1 MATIDEAN
9 IFAPQDPD
17 TGQTYQLFDADAIK
31 QKQVQS
37 KEQYNLIKEQIKAG
51 NLDQAYEGFTQ
62 LPFAD
67 QMLLYINPVTGVP
80 LESYEVVKFG
90 AEAQPRLKTF
100 KEFGFD
106 MLDPR
111 KKLFG
116 GVLPSPVTVG
126 DKGSALMSG
135 LAGLGVLGG
144 AFDLANIP
152 KAIISPF
159 VRKAPL
165 YSKQEGTGG
174 GGIGGLS
181 KKEFIQK
188 EINEKARD
196 GLFVSNLNKYLIS
209 TAPKNLKGQALLD
222 HIQANKSKGGY
233 KADEIK
239 FSGLETFIKNNP
251 QATTQEAIDYLS
263 TNKLTVKST
272 RLVDPVSDDSI
283 FMEPKAEPINPLD
296 GTDQSLVRSA
306 DILEDL
312 KLGSTHPTIYG
323 EGIFDNLDDIDDPN
337 LDWAGVYYNAL
348 SNDRID
354 RGAYDSL
361 MAKYNE
367 PNFDQLSLDY
377 KLEDL
382 ADEMSM
388 KEFYDDP
395 YKLIELDEGVGS
407 TLKAYGNDNVGYALI
422 ENGQKIDLE
431 RPILTEGEARNQMRL
446 RLENEGAL
454 TGDYGSIKY
463 KDYFLDGNMP
473 FVDGY
478 DLEEIPLS
486 MPMLAKR
493 GLQPYFKTHYPDDEY
508 PIGSYAKIETKL
520 EDGRDARYILEFQ
533 SDLHQKGAAIGY
545 NTPQKLAEY
554 DDVIL
559 PQLADD
565 VEKQAKAILGD
576 DKFNEIKASFGGSD
590 DFYAELNKESKLIS
604 RGGNLETYTYYENT
618 KELRDE
624 LPDMYPHKEFVP
636 PLVKNVI
643 AKAIEDGVDT
653 IAFPTSIP
661 ILERT
666 NTQIADIK
674 SLYLTKVGKASQQER
689 DIIDL
694 DTNID
699 ELELGSYEIAPLGG
713 KNLDQRFVENYFGEL
728 EDVVD
733 HLVDLKQ
740 MDRQLQKFP
749 NVDFSLPQ
757 TRQEYTDFNIDAYR
771 LTKDDPVF
779 DPNLI
784 DQFAREIET
793 DLNNLGFEV
802 VERVN
807 TYDNPKLQRL
817 YDQDYTYNDD
827 FVKKEIEAIAE
838 TQPLTAR
845 AMKEMGSEDGGG
857 FSSKGAVL
865 YNKAEDK
872 FVHAKDYL
880 YDTRRKIAGQG
891 EIVVYNP
898 LQEITARKI
907 PLTFHA
913 SPMSIANSY
922 NFNIANKIKKLD
934 EEGKIPES
942 FNEGFDPA
950 FKQNKEVLSKRFE
963 DLDVYSLDVNKKIGG
978 EKFTTDYDKK
988 LPAEIKRIANEY
1000 GGKFEKG
1007 SLDAEAV
1014 YGSKLDLEGELVHE
1028 FMPAKRLEAHI
1039 LTITPEMAKK
1049 IIEEGMPQ
1057 MYKGGIVRKSQSMD
1071 KPIAG
1076 NTRYV

>member
-1 MATIDEAN
+1 MATIDETN

-17 TGQTYQLFDADAIK
+17 TGQTYQLFNADAIK

-37 KEQYNLIKEQIKAG
+37 KEQYNLIKDQIKAG

-62 LPFAD
+62 LPFSD

-90 AEAQPRLKTF
+90 AEAQPRFKTF
-100 KEFGFD
+100 KEFGLD

-116 GVLPSPVTVG
+116 GMLPSPVKVG
-126 DKGSALMSG
+126 DEGSALMSG

-152 KAIISPF
+152 KAILSPF

-165 YSKQEGTGG
+165 YSKQEGAGGGG
-174 GGIGGLS
+174 GGIGGLT
-181 KKEFIQK
+181 KQEFVQK

-209 TAPKNLKGQALLD
+209 TAPKNLKGQALFD

-239 FSGLETFIKNNP
+239 FSGLETFIKDNP

-263 TNKLTVKST
+263 LNTPKVESKK
-272 RLVDPVSDDSI
+272 LVDPVSDDSV
-283 FMEPKAEPINPLD
+283 FMEPKADPTDPLD
-296 GTDQSLVRSA
+296 GTDHSLFRSA

-312 KLGSTHPTIYG
+312 KKGD
-323 EGIFDNLDDIDDPN
+323 EDIFDSLDDVDDPN
-337 LDWAGVYYNAL
+337 LDWAGVFYNARANQRISEEGYERL
-348 SNDRID
+348 MNKIGVSEPGILPVETNLPANDVR
-354 RGAYDSL
+354 RQG
-361 MAKYNE
+361 M
-367 PNFDQLSLDY
+367 F
-377 KLEDL
+377 EDL

-407 TLKAYGNDNVGYALI
+407 TLKAYGNENVGFALV
-422 ENGQKIDLE
+422 EDGQKIDLE
-431 RPILTEGEARNQMRL
+431 RPIYTEGEARNQMQL
-446 RLENEGAL
+446 RLQNEGVF
-454 TGDYGSIKY
+454 TGRDGSTKY
-463 KDYFLDGNMP
+463 KDYFLDDNMP

-486 MPMLAKR
+486 MPILAQR
-493 GLQPYFKTHYPDDEY
+493 GLRPYAKTHYPEDEY

-533 SDLHQKGAAIGY
+533 SDLHQKGASEGY
-545 NTPQKLAEY
+545 NRPQDIKYY

-559 PQLADD
+559 PQLGDD
-565 VEKQAKAILGD
+565 VERQAKAILGD
-576 DKFNEIKASFGGSD
+576 DEFNRIKNKYLDNQFVDEFYLDLNETIGR
-590 DFYAELNKESKLIS
+590 DFN
-604 RGGNLETYTYYENT
+604 RGDGLETYRVWKQSKNNRY
-618 KELRDE
+618 LADQE
-624 LPDMYPHKEFVP
+624 LPDEYPHKEFVP
-636 PLVKNVI
+636 VVVKDTI

-666 NTQIADIK
+666 GKKPKDIK
-674 SLYLTKVGKASQQER
+674 TLFISKIAKPTQQDR
-689 DIIDL
+689 DIFKL
-694 DTNID
+694 DKNISA
-699 ELELGSYEIAPLGG
+699 LELGTTN
-713 KNLDQRFVENYFGEL
+713 KFDNYFGTL

-740 MDRQLQKFP
+740 MDRQLKKYP
-749 NVDFSLPQ
+749 NIDFSLPE
-757 TRQEYTDFNIDAYR
+757 TRQKYIDFGIDTYR
-771 LTKDDPVF
+771 YTKDDPNF
-779 DPNLI
+779 DANLI
-784 DQFAREIET
+784 DQFSREIEQ
-793 DLNNLGFEV
+793 DLNMYGFEV

-817 YDQDYTYNDD
+817 YDQDDPYNDD

-845 AMKEMGSEDGGG
+845 AMKELKRD
-857 FSSKGAVL
+857 SSQGAVL

-872 FVHAKDYL
+872 FVLAKDFI
-880 YDTRRKIAGQG
+880 YDTGRKIMGQ
-891 EIVVYNP
+891 EEFVIYNP
-898 LQEITARKI
+898 MENVAVM
-907 PLTFHA
+907 PHLTFA
-913 SPMSIANSY
+913 GIENRY
-922 NFNIANKIKKLD
+922 NKNIANQIRKLD
-934 EEGKIPES
+934 EEGKIPHS
-942 FNEGFDPA
+942 FDSQFGALYSTDQSILKP
-950 FKQNKEVLSKRFE
+950 KFE
-963 DLDVYSLDVNKKIGG
+963 DLDAFALDVNKKVGG
-978 EKFTTDYDKK
+978 EKFITDYDEK
-988 LPAEIKRIANEY
+988 LPAELKRVANKY

-1007 SLDAEAV
+1007 SLDAEDV
-1014 YGSKLDLEGELVHE
+1014 YGNQYADEVIEADSL
-1028 FMPAKRLEAHI
+1028 PIKRLEVNI
-1039 LTITPEMAKK
+1039 LRITPEMKKK

-1057 MYKGGIVRKSQSMD
+1057 MYKGGIVIKSQSMD
-1071 KPIAG
+1071 RPIAG

>member
-1 MATIDEAN
+1 
-9 IFAPQDPD
+9 
-17 TGQTYQLFDADAIK
+17 
-31 QKQVQS
+31 
-37 KEQYNLIKEQIKAG
+37 
-51 NLDQAYEGFTQ
+51 
-62 LPFAD
+62 
-67 QMLLYINPVTGVP
+67 
-80 LESYEVVKFG
+80 
-90 AEAQPRLKTF
+90 
-100 KEFGFD
+100 
-106 MLDPR
+106 
-111 KKLFG
+111 
-116 GVLPSPVTVG
+116 
-126 DKGSALMSG
+126 
-135 LAGLGVLGG
+135 
-144 AFDLANIP
+144 
-152 KAIISPF
+152 
-159 VRKAPL
+159 
-165 YSKQEGTGG
+165 
-174 GGIGGLS
+174 
-181 KKEFIQK
+181 
-188 EINEKARD
+188 
-196 GLFVSNLNKYLIS
+196 
-209 TAPKNLKGQALLD
+209 
-222 HIQANKSKGGY
+222 
-233 KADEIK
+233 
-239 FSGLETFIKNNP
+239 
-251 QATTQEAIDYLS
+251 
-263 TNKLTVKST
+263 
-272 RLVDPVSDDSI
+272 
-283 FMEPKAEPINPLD
+283 
-296 GTDQSLVRSA
+296 
-306 DILEDL
+306 
-312 KLGSTHPTIYG
+312 
-323 EGIFDNLDDIDDPN
+323 
-337 LDWAGVYYNAL
+337 
-348 SNDRID
+348 
-354 RGAYDSL
+354 
-361 MAKYNE
+361 
-367 PNFDQLSLDY
+367 
-377 KLEDL
+377 
-382 ADEMSM
+382 
-388 KEFYDDP
+388 
-395 YKLIELDEGVGS
+395 
-407 TLKAYGNDNVGYALI
+407 
-422 ENGQKIDLE
+422 
-431 RPILTEGEARNQMRL
+431 MRL

-463 KDYFLDGNMP
+463 KDYFLDDNMP

-493 GLQPYFKTHYPDDEY
+493 GLQPYFKTHYPDEEY

-576 DKFNEIKASFGGSD
+576 DKFNEIKEGFGGSD
-590 DFYAELNKESKLIS
+590 DFYAELS
-604 RGGNLETYTYYENT
+604 RRSTFVTRGNDLETYKLYKNT

-666 NTQIADIK
+666 GTQIADIK
-674 SLYLTKVGKASQQER
+674 SLYLTKIGKASQQER

-699 ELELGSYEIAPLGG
+699 ALELGSYQIAPLGG

-757 TRQEYTDFNIDAYR
+757 TRQEYTDFNIDAYK

-779 DPNLI
+779 DANLI

-817 YDQDYTYNDD
+817 YDEEINSYNDD

-857 FSSKGAVL
+857 FGSKGAVL

-872 FVHAKDYL
+872 FVNAKDYL
-880 YDTRRKIAGQG
+880 YDTRRKISAQG

-898 LQEITARKI
+898 LQEITARRI
-907 PLTFHA
+907 PLTFHP
-913 SPMSIANSY
+913 STMSIANSY

-950 FKQNKEVLSKRFE
+950 YRQNKEALSKKFE

-978 EKFTTDYDKK
+978 EKFITDYDKK
-988 LPAEIKRIANEY
+988 LPAEIERIADEY

-1014 YGSKLDLEGELVHE
+1014 YGNQYADEVVEADSL
-1028 FMPAKRLEAHI
+1028 PIKRLEAHI
-1039 LTITPEMAKK
+1039 LTITPEMKKK

>member
-1 MATIDEAN
+1 MATIDETN

-17 TGQTYQLFDADAIK
+17 TGQTYQLFNADAIK

-62 LPFAD
+62 LSFPD

-90 AEAQPRLKTF
+90 AEAQPRFKTF
-100 KEFGFD
+100 KEFGLD

-116 GVLPSPVTVG
+116 GMLPSPVKVG
-126 DKGSALMSG
+126 DEGSALMSG
-135 LAGLGVLGG
+135 MAGIGALGG
-144 AFDLANIP
+144 AFDLVNVP
-152 KAIISPF
+152 KAIFSPLI
-159 VRKAPL
+159 RKAPL

-174 GGIGGLS
+174 GGIGGLT
-181 KKEFIQK
+181 KQEFVQK

-209 TAPKNLKGQALLD
+209 TAPKNLKGQALFD

-239 FSGLETFIKNNP
+239 FSGLETFIKDNP

-263 TNKLTVKST
+263 LNTPKVESKK
-272 RLVDPVSDDSI
+272 LVDPISDDSI
-283 FMEPKAEPINPLD
+283 FMEPRAEPIDPLD
-296 GTDQSLVRSA
+296 MTDHS
-306 DILEDL
+306 
-312 KLGSTHPTIYG
+312 
-323 EGIFDNLDDIDDPN
+323 IFRADDISSDLQDRSYEMDMDSVLAKFTRMKDD
-337 LDWAGVYYNAL
+337 GV
-348 SNDRID
+348 ITQ
-354 RGAYDSL
+354 
-361 MAKYNE
+361 
-367 PNFDQLSLDY
+367 DQLDEVVTNATNQKEYTPFPADY
-377 KLEDL
+377 L
-382 ADEMSM
+382 ADDEIETLAEQISRE
-388 KEFYDDP
+388 EFFDDP

-407 TLKAYGNDNVGYALI
+407 TLKAYGNENVGFALV
-422 ENGQKIDLE
+422 EDGQKIDLE
-431 RPILTEGEARNQMRL
+431 RPIYTEGEARNQMQL
-446 RLENEGAL
+446 RLQNEGVF
-454 TGDYGSIKY
+454 TGRDGSTKY
-463 KDYFLDGNMP
+463 KDYFLDDNMP
-473 FVDGY
+473 FVNGY

-486 MPMLAKR
+486 MPILAQR
-493 GLQPYFKTHYPDDEY
+493 GLRPYAKTHYPEDEY

-576 DKFNEIKASFGGSD
+576 DKFNEIEESFGGTD
-590 DFYAELNKESKLIS
+590 DFYYELNRQSTFIT
-604 RGGNLETYTYYENT
+604 RGNELETYRDYKKT

-636 PLVKNVI
+636 PFVKNVI

-666 NTQIADIK
+666 STKPVDVK
-674 SLYLTKVGKASQQER
+674 SLYLSKIGKPTQQER

-699 ELELGSYEIAPLGG
+699 ALELGSYEIAPLGG

-728 EDVVD
+728 EDVVE

-740 MDRQLQKFP
+740 MDRQLKKYP
-749 NVDFSLPQ
+749 NVDFSLPK
-757 TRQEYTDFNIDAYR
+757 TREEYTDFRIDAYR
-771 LTKDDPVF
+771 NTKDDPVF
-779 DPNLI
+779 DANLI

-802 VERVN
+802 VERIN

-817 YDQDYTYNDD
+817 YDRDDPYNDD

-845 AMKEMGSEDGGG
+845 AMREMGSEDGGG
-857 FSSKGAVL
+857 FGSKGAVL

-872 FVHAKDYL
+872 FVNAKDYF
-880 YDTRRKIAGQG
+880 YDTRRKIGGQG
-891 EIVVYNP
+891 EIIVYNP
-898 LQEITARKI
+898 MQDETARRLPI
-907 PLTFHA
+907 TYHG
-913 SPMSIANSY
+913 STMSIAEQY
-922 NFNIANKIKKLD
+922 NFNIANQIRKLD

-942 FNEGFDPA
+942 FSKGYDSLYRLDQETL
-950 FKQNKEVLSKRFE
+950 KKRFE
-963 DLDVYSLDVNKKIGG
+963 DMEVYSLDIDKKIGG
-978 EKFTTDYDKK
+978 EKFITDYDKK
-988 LPAEIKRIANEY
+988 LPAELERMADEY
-1000 GGKFEKG
+1000 GGKFESSITTK
-1007 SLDAEAV
+1007 LDDEAV
-1014 YGSKLDLEGELVHE
+1014 YGTKLDLEGEDIND
-1028 FMPAKRLEAHI
+1028 FMPAERLFVNV
-1039 LTITPEMAKK
+1039 LTITPEMKKK

-1071 KPIAG
+1071 RPIAG
-1076 NTRYV
+1076 NTRYI

>member
-1 MATIDEAN
+1 MATIDETN

-17 TGQTYQLFDADAIK
+17 TGQTYQLFNADAIK

-37 KEQYNLIKEQIKAG
+37 QEQYNLIKEQIKAG

-62 LPFAD
+62 LPFSD

-90 AEAQPRLKTF
+90 AEAQPRFKTF
-100 KEFGFD
+100 KEFGLD

-116 GVLPSPVTVG
+116 GMFPSPIKVE
-126 DKGSALMSG
+126 DEGSAFLSG
-135 LAGLGVLGG
+135 AAGIGALGG
-144 AFDLANIP
+144 AFDLINVP
-152 KAIISPF
+152 KAILSPLI
-159 VRKAPL
+159 RKAPL

-181 KKEFIQK
+181 KQEFIQK

-209 TAPKNLKGQALLD
+209 TAPKNLKGQALFD
-222 HIQANKSKGGY
+222 HIQANKSKGSY

-239 FSGLETFIKNNP
+239 FSGLETFIKDNP

-263 TNKLTVKST
+263 LNTPKVESKT
-272 RLVDPVSDDSI
+272 LVDPVSDDSI
-283 FMEPKAEPINPLD
+283 FMEPKADPTDPID

-312 KLGSTHPTIYG
+312 KKGD
-323 EGIFDNLDDIDDPN
+323 EDIFDSPNHVNDPN
-337 LDWAGVYYNAL
+337 LDWRSVYYNAL
-348 SNDRID
+348 RNDRID

-361 MAKYNE
+361 MAKYND
-367 PNFDQLSLDY
+367 PSFDQQFPLSLDY
-377 KLEDL
+377 KLKDL

-407 TLKAYGNDNVGYALI
+407 TLKAYGNENVGFALV
-422 ENGQKIDLE
+422 EDGQKIDLE
-431 RPILTEGEARNQMRL
+431 RPILTEGEARNQMQL
-446 RLENEGAL
+446 RLQNEGVF
-454 TGDYGSIKY
+454 TGRDGSTKY
-463 KDYFLDGNMP
+463 KTYFLDDNMP
-473 FVDGY
+473 FVNGY

-486 MPMLAKR
+486 MPILAQR
-493 GLQPYFKTHYPDDEY
+493 GLRPYLKTHYPEDEY

-565 VEKQAKAILGD
+565 VEKQAKAILGN
-576 DKFNEIKASFGGSD
+576 DKFNEIEESFGGTD
-590 DFYAELNKESKLIS
+590 DFYYELNRQSTFIT
-604 RGGNLETYTYYENT
+604 RGGDLETYRYYENT

-643 AKAIEDGVDT
+643 AKAIEDGKDT

-666 NTQIADIK
+666 GTQIADVK
-674 SLYLTKVGKASQQER
+674 SLYLTKIGKASQQER

-694 DTNID
+694 DSNIGAM
-699 ELELGSYEIAPLGG
+699 ELGSYQIAPLGG
-713 KNLDQRFVENYFGEL
+713 ENLDQRFVENYFGEL

-740 MDRQLQKFP
+740 MDRQLKKYP

-757 TRQEYTDFNIDAYR
+757 TRDEYTDFRIDAYR
-771 LTKDDPVF
+771 NTKDDPVF
-779 DPNLI
+779 DANLI

-793 DLNNLGFEV
+793 DLNDLGFEV
-802 VERVN
+802 VERIN

-817 YDQDYTYNDD
+817 YDRDEPYNDD

-845 AMKEMGSEDGGG
+845 AMREMGSEDGGG
-857 FSSKGAVL
+857 FGSKGAVL

-872 FVHAKDYL
+872 FVNAKDYF
-880 YDTRRKIAGQG
+880 YDTRRKIGGQG
-891 EIVVYNP
+891 EIIVYNP
-898 LQEITARKI
+898 LQKITARKI

-950 FKQNKEVLSKRFE
+950 YKQNKEVLSKRFE

-978 EKFTTDYDKK
+978 EKFITDYDKK
-988 LPAEIKRIANEY
+988 LPAEIERIANEY

-1014 YGSKLDLEGELVHE
+1014 YGTKLDLEGEDINV
-1028 FMPAKRLEAHI
+1028 FNPAKRLEAHI
-1039 LTITPEMAKK
+1039 LTITPEMKKK

>member
-1 MATIDEAN
+1 MATIDETN

-17 TGQTYQLFDADAIK
+17 TGQTYQLFNVDAIK
-31 QKQVQS
+31 QKQAQT
-37 KEQYNLIKEQIKAG
+37 KEQYNTVKEEIKAG

-116 GVLPSPVTVG
+116 GVLPSPVKVG

-135 LAGLGVLGG
+135 MAGIGALGG
-144 AFDLANIP
+144 AFDLVNVP
-152 KAIISPF
+152 KAILSPF

-165 YSKQEGTGG
+165 YSATEEGTGG
-174 GGIGGLS
+174 GGIGGLT
-181 KKEFIQK
+181 KQEFVQK

-209 TAPKNLKGQALLD
+209 TAPKNLKGQALFD

-239 FSGLETFIKNNP
+239 FSGLETFIKDNP

-263 TNKLTVKST
+263 LNTPKVESKK
-272 RLVDPVSDDSI
+272 LVDPISDDSI
-283 FMEPKAEPINPLD
+283 FMEPKADPIDPLD

-312 KLGSTHPTIYG
+312 KLGG

-337 LDWAGVYYNAL
+337 LDWAGVYFNAF

-361 MAKYNE
+361 MAKYND
-367 PNFDQLSLDY
+367 PNFNQLSLDY

-407 TLKAYGNDNVGYALI
+407 TLKAYGNENVGFALV
-422 ENGQKIDLE
+422 EDGQKIDLE
-431 RPILTEGEARNQMRL
+431 RPIYTEGEARNQMQL
-446 RLENEGAL
+446 RLQNEGVF
-454 TGDYGSIKY
+454 TGRDGSTKY
-463 KDYFLDGNMP
+463 KDYFLDDNMP

-486 MPMLAKR
+486 MPILAQR
-493 GLQPYFKTHYPDDEY
+493 GLRPYAKTHYPEDEY

-533 SDLHQKGAAIGY
+533 SDLHQKGASEGY
-545 NTPQKLAEY
+545 NRPQDIKYY

-559 PQLADD
+559 PQLGDD
-565 VEKQAKAILGD
+565 VERQAKAILGD
-576 DKFNEIKASFGGSD
+576 DEFNRIKNKYLDNEFVDEFYLDLDETIGR
-590 DFYAELNKESKLIS
+590 DFN
-604 RGGNLETYTYYENT
+604 RGDGLETYRVWKQSKKNRY
-618 KELRDE
+618 LADQE
-624 LPDMYPHKEFVP
+624 LPDEYPHKEFVP
-636 PLVKNVI
+636 VVVKDTI

-666 NTQIADIK
+666 GKKPKDIK
-674 SLYLTKVGKASQQER
+674 TLFISKIAKPTQQDR
-689 DIIDL
+689 AIFKL
-694 DTNID
+694 DKNISA
-699 ELELGSYEIAPLGG
+699 LELGTTN
-713 KNLDQRFVENYFGEL
+713 KFDNYFGTL

-740 MDRQLQKFP
+740 MDRQLKQYP
-749 NVDFSLPQ
+749 NVDFSLPE
-757 TRQEYTDFNIDAYR
+757 TRQEYTDFGIDTYR
-771 LTKDDPVF
+771 YTKDDPNF
-779 DPNLI
+779 DANLI
-784 DQFAREIET
+784 DQFSREIEQ
-793 DLNNLGFEV
+793 DLNDLGFEV

-817 YDQDYTYNDD
+817 YDRDDPYNDD

-845 AMKEMGSEDGGG
+845 AMKELKRD
-857 FSSKGAVL
+857 SSQGAVL

-872 FVHAKDYL
+872 FVLAKDFI
-880 YDTRRKIAGQG
+880 YDTGRKIMGQ
-891 EIVVYNP
+891 EEFVIYNP
-898 LQEITARKI
+898 MENVAVM
-907 PLTFHA
+907 PHLTFA
-913 SPMSIANSY
+913 GIENRY
-922 NFNIANKIKKLD
+922 NKNIANQIRKLD
-934 EEGKIPES
+934 EEGKIPHS
-942 FNEGFDPA
+942 FDSEFGALYSTDQSILKP
-950 FKQNKEVLSKRFE
+950 KFE
-963 DLDVYSLDVNKKIGG
+963 DLDAFALDVNKKIGG
-978 EKFTTDYDKK
+978 EKFITDYDEK
-988 LPAEIKRIANEY
+988 LPAELKRVANKY
-1000 GGKFEKG
+1000 GGKFESSITTK
-1007 SLDAEAV
+1007 LDDEAV
-1014 YGSKLDLEGELVHE
+1014 YGTKLNLEGEDIND
-1028 FMPAKRLEAHI
+1028 FMPAERLFVNV
-1039 LTITPEMAKK
+1039 LTITPEMKKK

-1057 MYKGGIVRKSQSMD
+1057 MYKGGIVNKVKSMD
-1071 KPIAG
+1071 KPIQG
-1076 NTRYV
+1076 NRREI